1 MGMEPLAVFAAA
13 SALFAYV
20 RVARRKHLKSAR
32 PKFSTILFDMDGV
45 LANVADSYVA
55 CDGSKATSVVLGV
68 ALLTPD

>member
-1 MGMEPLAVFAAA
+1 
-13 SALFAYV
+13 
-20 RVARRKHLKSAR
+20 
-32 PKFSTILFDMDGV
+32 MDGV